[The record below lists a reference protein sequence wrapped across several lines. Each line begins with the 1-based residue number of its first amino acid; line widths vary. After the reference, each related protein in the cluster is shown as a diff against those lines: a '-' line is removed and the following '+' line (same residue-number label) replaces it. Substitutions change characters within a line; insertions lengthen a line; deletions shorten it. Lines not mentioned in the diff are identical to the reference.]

1 MTQSFNQF
9 IQSQAPAFP
18 GFQAPGT
25 PAGYPAPGAPGLP
38 QQAPAP
44 VQAPPAAPPAQGF
57 APTVYAGQHAPGAGS
72 GFAPPQGYAAPAPGL
87 PSQQPSPAPQGA
99 QGFGQSAPYTPG
111 AFAGATLMGQRMPDA
126 DPGRY
131 LFKVLSTEQAQRE
144 SGRQWEL
151 IVEVADGGPSP
162 KGLQTMFT
170 QGCNT
175 PLQIKYTASFMLEV
189 CMAIYKCTSEAEFK
203 AKVPN
208 WPALFDAMQNKN
220 QQIVADFGPNPL
232 AGQYFVGLVNMGD
245 QRKDRQKN
253 PIPGQFYRNVRCSPA

>member
-9 IQSQAPAFP
+9 MAQQGAGAAPAAPAFP
-18 GFQAPGT
+18 GFAQPG
-25 PAGYPAPGAPGLP
+25 
-38 QQAPAP
+38 APAP
-44 VQAPPAAPPAQGF
+44 VAPGQPAPGGF
-57 APTVYAGQHAPGAGS
+57 APQGAPAFQAPAA
-72 GFAPPQGYAAPAPGL
+72 GFAPQGAPQGFPAQNTVPAGFAPQG
-87 PSQQPSPAPQGA
+87 APQGA
-99 QGFGQSAPYTPG
+99 QGFGQPAPYQPR

-131 LFKVLSTEQAQRE
+131 LFKVVSTEQAQRE

-151 IVEVADGGPSP
+151 VVEVAEGGPSP
-162 KGLQTMFT
+162 KGMTTMFT

-189 CMAIYKCTSEAEFK
+189 CMAIFKCTSEAEFK
-203 AKVPN
+203 QKVPN
-208 WPALFDAMQNKN
+208 WPALFDAMQNKT

-232 AGQYFVGLVNMGD
+232 AGQFFVGLVNLGD
-245 QRKDRQKN
+245 QRKDKQKN

>member
-1 MTQSFNQF
+1 MAQSFNQF
-9 IQSQAPAFP
+9 VQGGAPAAAPAFP
-18 GFQAPGT
+18 GFQAPG
-25 PAGYPAPGAPGLP
+25 YPAPGAPFAPP

-44 VQAPPAAPPAQGF
+44 VQAPPAQAPAGYAPP
-57 APTVYAGQHAPGAGS
+57 VYAGQPAP
-72 GFAPPQGYAAPAPGL
+72 GFAPPQQQYAAPAPGL
-87 PSQQPSPAPQGA
+87 PQPAPAGA
-99 QGFGQSAPYTPG
+99 QGFGQPVPYQPG

-131 LFKVLSTEQAQRE
+131 LFKVISTEQAQRE

-151 IVEVADGGPSP
+151 VVEVADGGPSP
-162 KGLQTMFT
+162 KGLNTMFT

-245 QRKDRQKN
+245 QRKDKQKQ